1 MSDREFVSRPAPSP
15 TASRAPASARSPR
28 AALWQAVLLIGAA
41 LVLLGATASLASAHM
56 ELETSRPQSG
66 QVLTAAPAT
75 VTLTFGERGTPVGTG
90 IKLLDGSGATVPAV
104 VIPASGTKFTVT
116 PSSVLTAGEYAVS
129 FRVRSDDGH
138 TEVGS
143 VTFRVNPSSA
153 AGSSETTAGPV
164 RLVSSTPAARAT
176 GIAPPARAVLRFSAP
191 VELTGSGLRL
201 LNSDGGVIAAS
212 VSQDGQVFTLT
223 PEAPLSGGHHGVTWR
238 LVDAEGE
245 EVFGSTW
252 FHVGAGHTAGMDAA
266 GGDGMEDGSNGM
278 GMGAESDLME
288 LPIALASALQPP
300 DDTAALIVR
309 DIGLAALYLGLILGL
324 GTLVFTRYAMVGSAA
339 EVRTQFRIV
348 RIGGVAIAVG
358 ALVAALGS
366 LWEQAGEWSSTFTTS
381 TLDSYLTSQA
391 GLAMVLAF
399 VGGVLVAAGAAG
411 RDAPVD
417 PIPGVTVAPPDGP
430 PVRGALGASWVAL
443 VGIALATAGLAVDG
457 HSGEVT
463 PQWLMLLT
471 DILHIIVV
479 AAWAAAVVLIAMLA
493 LRRTAAGQPAG
504 TGAMVI
510 RFANMATVLIAL
522 MVVTGVVLAVLIL
535 PGASAL
541 VTTAWGLVLIAK
553 VALVLCALAIG
564 AHAHYKVV
572 PQLRASVADGA
583 SEPDPALVRAL
594 GRATAIEAV
603 LLIAVIVLAA
613 VLVGL
618 SPVS

>member
-1 MSDREFVSRPAPSP
+1 MPDRELVSRPAPSP
-15 TASRAPASARSPR
+15 TASRAPASAWSPR

-41 LVLLGATASLASAHM
+41 LVLLGAAASTASAHM
-56 ELETSRPQSG
+56 ALETSQPQSG
-66 QVLTAAPAT
+66 QVLTRAPAT

-104 VIPASGTKFTVT
+104 VTPASGTTFTVT

-143 VTFRVNPSSA
+143 VTFRVASSSG
-153 AGSSETTAGPV
+153 GSSETTAGPV
-164 RLVSSTPAARAT
+164 RLVSSTPTARAT
-176 GIAPPARAVLRFSAP
+176 GIAPPARVALRFSAP

-201 LNSDGGVIAAS
+201 LNADGGEIAAS

-252 FHVGAGHTAGMDAA
+252 FHVGAGHSEGMVAP
-266 GGDGMEDGSNGM
+266 GGDGMEGGSDGM
-278 GMGAESDLME
+278 GMGSESDLME
-288 LPIALASALQPP
+288 LPDALASALEPP

-309 DIGLAALYLGLILGL
+309 DIGMAALYLGLILGL
-324 GTLVFTRYAMVGSAA
+324 GTLIFTRYAMVGSAA

-348 RIGGVAIAVG
+348 RIGGVAIAIG

-366 LWEQAGEWSSTFTTS
+366 LWEQAGEWSSTFTTA

-391 GLAMVLAF
+391 GLAMLLAF
-399 VGGVLVAAGAAG
+399 AGGVLVAAGAVG

-417 PIPGVTVAPPDGP
+417 PIPGVTVAPPDGA
-430 PVRGALGASWVAL
+430 PVRGALGAAWIAL
-443 VGIALATAGLAVDG
+443 VGIAVAIAGLAIDG

-471 DILHIIVV
+471 DVLHIIVV

-493 LRRTAAGQPAG
+493 LRRSAAGQPAG

-535 PGASAL
+535 PSASAL

-572 PQLRASVADGA
+572 PQLRASVADGV
-583 SEPDPALVRAL
+583 SGPDPALVRAL
-594 GRATAIEAV
+594 GRATAVEGV
-603 LLIAVIVLAA
+603 LLIAVIALAA

-618 SPVS
+618 SPMS